1 MRKLTLLAIAA
12 VLMLAQSSP
21 AFSSTFSGPYAC
33 RASGIPTLVVFSDSA
48 PVMTLSANAGGT
60 FSSGTL
66 LFFRGGD
73 TCQYSLDTT
82 STQSNFT
89 LISGST
95 GQAVLS
101 WIRSASSAG
110 TCTNSILDPF
120 AFVLSGLPSSN
131 ASANT
136 VQITDVFGPS
146 YECTQK

>member
-33 RASGIPTLVVFSDSA
+33 RGSGPTAGVSDTP
-48 PVMTLSANAGGT
+48 PVMSLSANANGSFSGGI
-60 FSSGTL
+60 L
-66 LFFRGGD
+66 LSFLGGD
-73 TCQYSLDTT
+73 LCQYSLDTIND
-82 STQSNFT
+82 SSFT
-89 LISGST
+89 LISGLAGN
-95 GQAVLS
+95 GQLY
-101 WIRSASSAG
+101 WRPSAS
-110 TCTNSILDPF
+110 NSGACVNAPLLGFF

-136 VQITDVFGPS
+136 VQITGGFGPS